1 MKILFQ
7 ISAAKAYTV
16 ADLLYPKNTFD
27 TDAQCSTKF
36 FFVRH
41 PFERLVSCYRDKFEF
56 GSKSDYIFKTFNP
69 SQIKSSRPTFPEFVQ
84 YLIDTPIEQY
94 NDHWLPY
101 WMHCQVCTQN
111 YDIIGN
117 FKNLAKDTGCKIH
130 FISGYME
137 TLEEDVSHVFSHT
150 NTTNLDFPWSNKV
163 NQKSKDTF
171 NLTVSY
177 IKTLSIEAKNQLYQL
192 YLPDF
197 QMFGYDAF
205 KYL

>member
-117 FKNLAKDTGCKIH
+117 F
-130 FISGYME
+130 
-137 TLEEDVSHVFSHT
+137 
-150 NTTNLDFPWSNKV
+150 
-163 NQKSKDTF
+163 
-171 NLTVSY
+171 
-177 IKTLSIEAKNQLYQL
+177 
-192 YLPDF
+192 
-197 QMFGYDAF
+197 
-205 KYL
+205 